1 MALPVAHNYQYG
13 ASSLTYAPLWCPCY
27 SDVSVQNRII
37 LPLIGDVLAD
47 FLEDVPDLYQDV
59 V

>member
-1 MALPVAHNYQYG
+1 MGTSIRPDPMV
-13 ASSLTYAPLWCPCY
+13 LT
-27 SDVSVQNRII
+27 
-37 LPLIGDVLAD
+37 LIGDVLAD

>member
-1 MALPVAHNYQYG
+1 MRFIQAEPNG
-13 ASSLTYAPLWCPCY
+13 
-27 SDVSVQNRII
+27 

-47 FLEDVPDLYQDV
+47 FLEDVADLYQDV